1 MSRLTVIIVSW
12 NVRALLLECLQATET
27 ACRRTGL
34 DYRIVVVDNDS
45 VDGTPAAVRAAFP
58 AVQVIES
65 GGNPGFGAA
74 NNLALRQLPAD
85 CEYVLLLNPDTVPAA
100 DSLQCML
107 AVLAAHPETVAV
119 GPLLRYADGS
129 VQPSRRRFPTVTA
142 LLLESTPLGRRLPQP
157 AAVRRYLCD
166 DLPLQSGA
174 VEWLVGAALLVR
186 RSALAA
192 AGLFDERFFL
202 YSEELEWQWRLQWGS
217 AAAAPPDRQ
226 RLAAAARSTRIRFV
240 AEAEI
245 LHREGQSSTQVPL
258 VLHRAFAQSRLRL
271 TQLWYGER
279 WTRLV
284 RSLLRLG
291 YRLEWAEETLKGLLG
306 HRRELRRA
314 RSAVYRQLLREL

>member
-12 NVRALLLECLQATET
+12 NVRQLLLDCLQATDA
-27 ACRRTGL
+27 ACQRTGL
-34 DYRIVVVDNDS
+34 PYRITVVDNAS
-45 VDGTPAAVRAAFP
+45 ADGTPAAVREAFP
-58 AVQVIES
+58 QVELIES

-74 NNLALRQLPAD
+74 NNLALRQLAAD
-85 CEYVLLLNPDTVPAA
+85 CEFVLLLNPDTVPAE
-100 DSLQCML
+100 DSLQRML
-107 AVLAAHPETVAV
+107 AVLTAHPETVAV
-119 GPLLRYADGS
+119 GPLLRYGDGS
-129 VQPSRRRFPTVTA
+129 LQSSRRRFPTIGA
-142 LLLESTPLGRRLPQP
+142 LLLESTPLGRRLPRT

-166 DLPLQSGA
+166 DLPLQSGP

-186 RSALAA
+186 CSAIAA
-192 AGLFDERFFL
+192 AGVFDERFFL
-202 YSEELEWQWRLQWGS
+202 YSEELEWQWRLQWGR
-217 AAAAPPDRQ
+217 ADAAAPDRE
-226 RLAAAARSTRIRFV
+226 RLAAVQRSERIRFV

-245 LHREGQSSTQVPL
+245 VHREGQSSAQVPL
-258 VLHRAFAQSRLRL
+258 VLHLAFSRSRLLL
-271 TQLWYGER
+271 TQLWYGEG